1 MQTITPGDA
10 GALDGS
16 SGSDD
21 LRQTPLS
28 PGLDT
33 SIGSLPHRDPA
44 AAVDFVLA
52 RQRRLPAAPSLPQ
65 RSPLESM
72 VAQAAWGVPGVVVAE
87 DGSLDL
93 HLDRLD
99 PTAGLVDPHLEG
111 EPFRT
116 IRVFLDTVRGRTDP
130 IKLQLTGP
138 VTLGLALHAAGADAG
153 RAFAVAGT
161 AVRTRAAGLLAL
173 AAELAPGTPLV
184 VFLDE
189 PGLTGLM
196 HPEFPLDPESAID
209 LTSGALAVL
218 ERGALTGLHCC
229 GPTDWKLVIQA
240 GPDIL
245 SAPLGCGLEAVP
257 EALDRFLERGGR
269 VAWGA
274 IPTDEPI
281 GSTPGRL
288 WRQLSATW
296 CTLVQ
301 GGCDPVTLRLQSLV
315 TPACGLAT
323 HGVSQA
329 DRVMTLTRQVA
340 ARVHDQALGVRLSVG
355 A

>member
-1 MQTITPGDA
+1 VEHAADA
-10 GALDGS
+10 
-16 SGSDD
+16 D
-21 LRQTPLS
+21 LRDIDVA
-28 PGLDT
+28 PGTDT
-33 SIGSLPHRDPA
+33 SVGSLPHHDA
-44 AAVDFVLA
+44 AEAVAFVLA
-52 RQRRLPAAPSLPQ
+52 RQTRLPAAPSLPQ

-72 VAQAAWGVPGVVVAE
+72 VAQAAWGVPGVCVEAN
-87 DGSLDL
+87 GSLDL
-93 HLDRLD
+93 RLD
-99 PTAGLVDPHLEG
+99 QLDPQAPLADPDLQG
-111 EPFRT
+111 EPFHT
-116 IRVFLDTVRGRTDP
+116 MRVFLEAVRGRSRP
-130 IKLQLTGP
+130 VKLQLTGP

-161 AVRTRAAGLLAL
+161 AVRTRAAGLLRL
-173 AAELAPGTPLV
+173 ASELAPGTPLV

-196 HPEFPLDPESAID
+196 HPEFPLDPEAAVD

-218 ERGALTGLHCC
+218 ERGAVTGLHCC
-229 GPTDWKLVIQA
+229 GHTDWKLVAQT
-240 GPDIL
+240 GPQVL
-245 SAPLGCGLEAVP
+245 SAPLGVGLESA
-257 EALDRFLERGGR
+257 ADTLSRFLEDGGW

-288 WRQLSATW
+288 WRQLSALW
-296 CTLVQ
+296 CELVQ
-301 GGCDPVTLRLQSLV
+301 AGCDPVLLRTQSLV

-323 HGVSQA
+323 HGTSQA
-329 DRVMTLTRQVA
+329 ERVLALARQVA

>member
-1 MQTITPGDA
+1 MQTISPGDA
-10 GALDGS
+10 GTTGS
-16 SGSDD
+16 ASVA
-21 LRQTPLS
+21 RPKLS

-33 SIGSLPHRDPA
+33 SIGSLPHLDPA
-44 AAVDFVLA
+44 EAVDFVLA

-72 VAQAAWGVPGVVVAE
+72 VAQAAWGVPGVHVGA

-93 HLDRLD
+93 SLDRLD
-99 PTAGLVDPHLEG
+99 PSAPLADPHLEG
-111 EPFRT
+111 EPFLT
-116 IRVFLDTVRGRTDP
+116 TRVFLEAVRGRTEP

-153 RAFAVAGT
+153 RAFAVAGA
-161 AVRTRAAGLLAL
+161 AVRARAAGMLELASD
-173 AAELAPGTPLV
+173 LAPGTPLV

-209 LTSGALAVL
+209 LTSSALAVV
-218 ERGALTGLHCC
+218 ERGASTGLHCC
-229 GPTDWKLVIQA
+229 GPTDWKLAIQA

-245 SAPLGCGLEAVP
+245 SAPLGCGLESVP
-257 EALDRFLERGGR
+257 ESLDRFLERGGR

-323 HGVSQA
+323 HGVPQA
-329 DRVMTLTRQVA
+329 DQVLTLTRQVA